1 VVSPAIGELAAQLGE
16 VVGLTRAER
25 DVITVAATECPY
37 HRVHPAVSRVP
48 LLELNAARVT
58 GHLAGADARGRWD
71 EFVAVANDRSSG
83 RPLSPRP
90 AASAVS
96 YAAYRGITHGTRDD
110 HDASGRPARSPW
122 PRTPP

>member
-37 HRVHPAVSRVP
+37 HRVHPAVSRVL

-58 GHLAGADARGRWD
+58 GHLPVADARGRWT
-71 EFVAVANDRSSG
+71 SSW
-83 RPLSPRP
+83 PSPTI
-90 AASAVS
+90 A
-96 YAAYRGITHGTRDD
+96 
-110 HDASGRPARSPW
+110 
-122 PRTPP
+122 PRAGP